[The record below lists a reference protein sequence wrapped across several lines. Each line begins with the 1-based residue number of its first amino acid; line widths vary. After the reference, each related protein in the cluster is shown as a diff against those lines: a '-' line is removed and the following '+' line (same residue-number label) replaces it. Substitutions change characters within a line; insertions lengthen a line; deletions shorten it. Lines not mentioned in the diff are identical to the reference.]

1 MDGRMGS
8 VFITA
13 AAHCSFEVSFGLVL
27 ITVSCADKKAGKA
40 AKTNMASIVDLF
52 IKNGLVRFA
61 KLAIAFLLRDPYRLL
76 MGYLANAWQDFD
88 ILITK

>member
-13 AAHCSFEVSFGLVL
+13 AARCSFEVSFGLVL

-61 KLAIAFLLRDPYRLL
+61 KLVIDILLPEPYRLL
-76 MGYLANAWQDFD
+76 MGVFSKCLAGF
-88 ILITK
+88 